1 MDETAKWPA
10 TQRLRAWERHH
21 LGLVEGER
29 LLDVGCGLG
38 DAAISLA
45 RDLGTT
51 GEVVGV
57 DVSAAMLEVAHQRC
71 KDASCAVRFLVGD
84 ARSLEQA
91 DDSFDAVRSERT
103 LQWVPDPE
111 VIVGGFA
118 RVLRSGGRLATC
130 RVVAI
135 VDGSAVDAH
144 RDCRHG
150 G

>member
-57 DVSAAMLEVAHQRC
+57 DVSAAMLEVAPQRC
-71 KDASCAVRFLVGD
+71 KDA
-84 ARSLEQA
+84 
-91 DDSFDAVRSERT
+91 
-103 LQWVPDPE
+103 
-111 VIVGGFA
+111 
-118 RVLRSGGRLATC
+118 
-130 RVVAI
+130 
-135 VDGSAVDAH
+135 
-144 RDCRHG
+144 
-150 G
+150 